1 MIKSIFLHKN
11 TRMIETSTMKTKKFF
26 NDAIKEF
33 EIPTE
38 RKILLNSIAQFISDE
53 RKKVN
58 KVRVNF
64 ICTHNSRR
72 SQLAQVWAHYAI
84 SFYKLKR
91 IRSHSGGTETT
102 AFHRNTI
109 STLQDVGFKFTLK
122 EFSHE
127 NPIYEISYKGIKK
140 PIIGFSKLYDH
151 KINKAP
157 FIAITTCSSA
167 AENCPFIPEA
177 AQRFHLPYI
186 DPKSSDDTEFMSEKY
201 LETNRQIAAEMN
213 YIFQQVSK

>member
-1 MIKSIFLHKN
+1 M
-11 TRMIETSTMKTKKFF
+11 ETSTMKTKKFF
-26 NDAIKEF
+26 NASIKEF
-33 EIPTE
+33 EITE
-38 RKILLNSIAQFISDE
+38 DRKVLLNTISQFISNE
-53 RKKVN
+53 RKKFK
-58 KVRVNF
+58 KVRLNF

-91 IRSHSGGTETT
+91 IRSYSGGTEAT

-109 STLQDVGFKFTLK
+109 STLQDAGFKFTLK

-127 NPIYEISYKGIKK
+127 NPIYEISYKGMKK
-140 PIIGFSKLYDH
+140 PIVGFSKLYDH

-177 AQRFHLPYI
+177 LQRFHVPYI
-186 DPKSSDDTEFMSEKY
+186 DPKSSDDTELMSKKY

>member
-1 MIKSIFLHKN
+1 
-11 TRMIETSTMKTKKFF
+11 MIETPTMKTKKFF
-26 NDAIKEF
+26 NESIKEF
-33 EIPTE
+33 EITDE
-38 RKILLNSIAQFISDE
+38 RKVLLNSIAEFISGE
-53 RKKVN
+53 RSKFKKV
-58 KVRVNF
+58 RLNF

-84 SFYKLKR
+84 SFYNLKR
-91 IRSHSGGTETT
+91 IRSRSGGTEVT
-102 AFHRNTI
+102 AFHKNTI
-109 STLQDVGFKFTLK
+109 KTLQEVGFKFTLE

-127 NPIYEISYKGIKK
+127 NPVYGISYKGMKK
-140 PIIGFSKLYDH
+140 PIVGFSKLYDH

-177 AQRFHLPYI
+177 LHRFHVPYI
-186 DPKSSDDTEFMSEKY
+186 DPKSSDDTELMSEKY